1 MTNVTVPVDD
11 KLFDYV
17 ERAVKSGK
25 YASKADLM
33 RAALLRLRD
42 DDAFAAL
49 QESLADKKAG
59 KVYKGD
65 LKKLVDSVDL

>member
-33 RAALLRLRD
+33 RAALIQMRD
-42 DDAFAAL
+42 NDAFAAL
-49 QESLADKKAG
+49 QESLADKKVG
-59 KVYKGD
+59 RVYKGD
-65 LKKLVDSVDL
+65 LKKLVESVDL